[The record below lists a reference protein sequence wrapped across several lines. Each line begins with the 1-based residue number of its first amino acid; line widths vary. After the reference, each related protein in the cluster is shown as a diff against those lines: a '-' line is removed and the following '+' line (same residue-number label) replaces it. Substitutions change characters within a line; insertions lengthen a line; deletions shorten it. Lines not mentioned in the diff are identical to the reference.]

1 MKIYTK
7 NIECCE
13 DCPEYIPRPNGSANK
28 AYCGRVLVYGG
39 LPRVITIKSKAFPK
53 WCPLKDAK
61 V

>member
-13 DCPEYIPRPNGSANK
+13 DCPAFIDRGNAVNPYA
-28 AYCGRVLVYGG
+28 CGRVLVYGG

>member
-13 DCPEYIPRPNGSANK
+13 DCPEYIEIGNVKNPYGCR
-28 AYCGRVLVYGG
+28 RFRVYGG